1 MIFLETQRLFLRNVE
16 EKDADTIFD
25 YRNNEI
31 CAKYQR
37 GQVKTKIEIQNLVQ
51 KRKNDKIS
59 AEKRSMLAV
68 SLKNSDEMIGEIVVL
83 PAEKTFSLGYTFSYK
98 FHRKGYAFEA
108 ISALMEFLHENYAD
122 FEFICF
128 CEKENQASKNLLQ
141 KLGYKYLGYSQKHK
155 SEVFG
160 KWLKTKIVL

>member
-1 MIFLETQRLFLRNVE
+1 MIFLETERLFLRNVE
-16 EKDADTIFD
+16 QKDAEIIFD

-37 GQVKTKIEIQNLVQ
+37 GQVKTKPEIENLIQ
-51 KRKNDKIS
+51 KRKNDKFS
-59 AEKRSMLAV
+59 AEKPFMLAV

-98 FHRKGYAFEA
+98 FHRQGYAYEA
-108 ISALMEFLHENYAD
+108 VSALMENLHKNYSD

-128 CEKENQASKNLLQ
+128 CEKENLASKNLLR

-160 KWLKTKIVL
+160 KWLKTKIIL